1 MILSAERRDGEP
13 VAAAFGTAVT
23 DEGLAVGLLLLNSHA
38 PAVIT
43 LEGTAYRVPSAYL
56 EHHAPQQARNI
67 TLEAHN
73 GNEESSSEEAHEG

>member
-43 LEGTAYRVPSAYL
+43 LEGTQYAVPSAYFASP
-56 EHHAPQQARNI
+56 APTQARNI
-67 TLEAHN
+67 ILEVHN
-73 GNEESSSEEAHEG
+73 GNEEKGANQEDQ